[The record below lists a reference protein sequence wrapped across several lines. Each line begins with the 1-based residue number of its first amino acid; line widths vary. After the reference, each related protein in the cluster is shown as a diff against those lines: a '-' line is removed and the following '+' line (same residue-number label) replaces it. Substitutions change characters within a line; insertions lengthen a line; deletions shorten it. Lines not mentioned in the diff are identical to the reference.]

1 MLEVCFVPLPP
12 PNSTN
17 ILAVRT
23 WKIMVLT
30 LTSEIRKL
38 WSNHCYFYEQGSEGK
53 AEGRGKERSRG
64 QWSKTSEPLLWCQSI
79 YPNAR
84 IVFDKISSKYCISAT
99 EIHMIYFF
107 APAARKIS
115 DFVSIIIV
123 FTSGNWY
130 TIHTLGPEC
139 PDPGRPG
146 GDRWGAEFGL
156 KIPLSF
162 FLHTEWTIHCWGRKF
177 CLSQS

>member
-1 MLEVCFVPLPP
+1 MLQVCFVPLSPP

-79 YPNAR
+79 YPNQAYFESLKKDASGLR
-84 IVFDKISSKYCISAT
+84 KPSEKSFFWRFTKSALTFLFFKVRSSDFQKFFIWSWNVHFRGLLWFWVLRASTHQFWYTRFFVFD
-99 EIHMIYFF
+99 FF
-107 APAARKIS
+107 ELFLI
-115 DFVSIIIV
+115 FFGIII
-123 FTSGNWY
+123 
-130 TIHTLGPEC
+130 
-139 PDPGRPG
+139 
-146 GDRWGAEFGL
+146 
-156 KIPLSF
+156 LS
-162 FLHTEWTIHCWGRKF
+162 
-177 CLSQS
+177 

>member
-1 MLEVCFVPLPP
+1 MLQVCFVPLPPP

-53 AEGRGKERSRG
+53 AEGRGKERSKG

-99 EIHMIYFF
+99 ENINTHEILFF
-107 APAARKIS
+107 SPAARKIS
-115 DFVSIIIV
+115 DFVSILFSLLV
-123 FTSGNWY
+123 TDTQF
-130 TIHTLGPEC
+130 IHLDQNAQIPAA
-139 PDPGRPG
+139 PGAT
-146 GDRWGAEFGL
+146 DGAPNL
-156 KIPLSF
+156 V
-162 FLHTEWTIHCWGRKF
+162 
-177 CLSQS
+177 